1 MLLAI
6 FTLGYSVRVFERPVC
21 AWYRPKPLLCDN
33 QEGRVDF
40 NILTNALWFIIITM
54 TVSKLVICVLVCGCV
69 RESHGLTLG
78 MHPPDCWLW

>member
-1 MLLAI
+1 MLLPI

-54 TVSKLVICVLVCGCV
+54 TVSKLVVCCV
-69 RESHGLTLG
+69 
-78 MHPPDCWLW
+78 